1 MDLRQVVR
9 ILNHF
14 CVPHLADTWD
24 NVGLLVQPSAPFA
37 VSRIL
42 VTNDL
47 TEPVLS
53 EALKLE
59 TNLILSYH
67 PPVFSP
73 LKRITTDC
81 HWKER
86 LVVTCLENRI
96 AVYSPHTGLDAKV
109 NGVNDWLLS
118 PFDLVSKKP
127 ITPIPYAKESMT
139 RLTFPFT
146 DSAGQF
152 CITHPSSVS
161 AARLPG
167 RDGSTVSI
175 TCSTANMTTVMK
187 QAMDMGFSAM
197 ETETVQAVIVVYL
210 LIPEDGQ

>member
-1 MDLRQVVR
+1 MHLPFCPKRMDLRQVVR

-118 PFDLVSKKP
+118 PFGEYQMRLF
-127 ITPIPYAKESMT
+127 ESLEFFT
-139 RLTFPFT
+139 RFSQQKANHS
-146 DSAGQF
+146 DSVRQR
-152 CITHPSSVS
+152 INDQV
-161 AARLPG
+161 
-167 RDGSTVSI
+167 DVSI
-175 TCSTANMTTVMK
+175 Y
-187 QAMDMGFSAM
+187 GFGGP
-197 ETETVQAVIVVYL
+197 VLYY
-210 LIPEDGQ
+210 PP